1 MIGSFSRRAWMR
13 AALALAVVAAG
24 LLPVPAVAQQAPG
37 TTAGTTPGARAT
49 VARLNEAILSLMREG
64 AGREPARA
72 RLQRFLPVMLDTFD
86 LEAALRVA
94 AAPYFDQSAEPE
106 KRQALDAFARRS
118 AAQYVDRFDSY
129 DGQRLEIVGERPA
142 PRGML
147 LVDTDLVRAGKAP
160 VRLSYLLRPEGDRW
174 RILDVL
180 AKGTV
185 SQLATQRSEFQNT
198 LRGGGLAALTRDLNS
213 NADRILGGA

>member
-1 MIGSFSRRAWMR
+1 MR
-13 AALALAVVAAG
+13 AALALAVLAAG
-24 LLPVPAVAQQAPG
+24 LLPVPAVAQQ
-37 TTAGTTPGARAT
+37 AGTTPGARAT
-49 VARLNEAILSLMREG
+49 VARLNEAILSLMQG
-64 AGREPARA
+64 AAGREPARA

>member
-1 MIGSFSRRAWMR
+1 MR
-13 AALALAVVAAG
+13 AALALAVLAAG
-24 LLPVPAVAQQAPG
+24 LLPVPAVAQQA
-37 TTAGTTPGARAT
+37 GTTPGARAT
-49 VARLNEAILSLMREG
+49 VSRLNEAILSLMREA
-64 AGREPARA
+64 AGREPAQA

-94 AAPYFDQSAEPE
+94 AAPYFDRSAEPE

-147 LVDTDLVRAGKAP
+147 LVDTDLVRAGKTP

>member
-1 MIGSFSRRAWMR
+1 MTGSFSRRTWMR
-13 AALALAVVAAG
+13 AALALAVLAAG
-24 LLPVPAVAQQAPG
+24 LLPVPAVAQQ
-37 TTAGTTPGARAT
+37 AGTTPGARAT
-49 VARLNEAILSLMREG
+49 VARLNDAILSLMREA
-64 AGREPARA
+64 AGREPARV

-147 LVDTDLVRAGKAP
+147 LVDTDLVRAGKTP

>member
-1 MIGSFSRRAWMR
+1 PYSRQ
-13 AALALAVVAAG
+13 AG
-24 LLPVPAVAQQAPG
+24 G
-37 TTAGTTPGARAT
+37 
-49 VARLNEAILSLMREG
+49 
-64 AGREPARA
+64 
-72 RLQRFLPVMLDTFD
+72 
-86 LEAALRVA
+86 
-94 AAPYFDQSAEPE
+94 PE
-106 KRQALDAFARRS
+106 NRQALAAFGGRS
-118 AAQYVDRFDSY
+118 AVRYGDRFDSY
-129 DGQRLEIVGERPA
+129 DGQRPGVVGERPA

-147 LVDTDLVRAGKAP
+147 LVDTDLVRAGKTP

>member
-1 MIGSFSRRAWMR
+1 MR
-13 AALALAVVAAG
+13 AALALAVLAAG
-24 LLPVPAVAQQAPG
+24 LLPVPAVAQQ
-37 TTAGTTPGARAT
+37 AGTTPGARAT
-49 VARLNEAILSLMREG
+49 VARLNEAILSLMQG
-64 AGREPARA
+64 AAGREPARA

-147 LVDTDLVRAGKAP
+147 LVDTDLVRAGKTP
-160 VRLSYLLRPEGDRW
+160 VRLSYLLRLEGDRW

>member
-1 MIGSFSRRAWMR
+1 MIGSISRRTWMR
-13 AALALAVVAAG
+13 AALALAVLAAG
-24 LLPVPAVAQQAPG
+24 LLPVPAVAQQ
-37 TTAGTTPGARAT
+37 AGTTPGARAT
-49 VARLNEAILSLMREG
+49 VARLNEAILSLMQG
-64 AGREPARA
+64 AAGREPARA

>member
-1 MIGSFSRRAWMR
+1 MR
-13 AALALAVVAAG
+13 AALALAVLLAG
-24 LLPVPAVAQQAPG
+24 LLPVPAVAQQP
-37 TTAGTTPGARAT
+37 TTGATPDARAT
-49 VARLNEAILSLMREG
+49 VARLNDAILALMRG
-64 AGREPARA
+64 AAGREPARE

-94 AAPYFDQSAEPE
+94 AAPYFDRAAEPE

-129 DGQRLEIVGERPA
+129 DGQRIEITGERPA

-185 SQLATQRSEFQNT
+185 SQLATQRSEFQST

>member
-1 MIGSFSRRAWMR
+1 MR
-13 AALALAVVAAG
+13 AALALAVLAAG
-24 LLPVPAVAQQAPG
+24 LLPVPAVAQQAG
-37 TTAGTTPGARAT
+37 STPGARAT
-49 VARLNEAILSLMREG
+49 VARLNEAILSLMREA

-147 LVDTDLVRAGKAP
+147 LVDTDLVRAGKTP

>member
-1 MIGSFSRRAWMR
+1 MR
-13 AALALAVVAAG
+13 AALALAVLAAG
-24 LLPVPAVAQQAPG
+24 LLPVPAVAQQ
-37 TTAGTTPGARAT
+37 AGTTPGARAT
-49 VARLNEAILSLMREG
+49 VARLNEAILSLMQG
-64 AGREPARA
+64 AAGREPARA

-129 DGQRLEIVGERPA
+129 DGQRLDIVGERPA

-185 SQLATQRSEFQNT
+185 SQLATQRSEFQST

>member
-1 MIGSFSRRAWMR
+1 MIGSSSRRAWMR
-13 AALALAVVAAG
+13 AALALAVLAAG
-24 LLPVPAVAQQAPG
+24 LLPVPAVAQQ
-37 TTAGTTPGARAT
+37 AGTTPGARAT

-106 KRQALDAFARRS
+106 KRQALEAFARRS

-129 DGQRLEIVGERPA
+129 DGQRIEIVGERPA

-180 AKGTV
+180 ARGTV

>member
-1 MIGSFSRRAWMR
+1 MR
-13 AALALAVVAAG
+13 AALALAVLLAG
-24 LLPVPAVAQQAPG
+24 LLPVPAVAQQP
-37 TTAGTTPGARAT
+37 TTGATPGARAT
-49 VARLNEAILSLMREG
+49 VARLNDAILALMRG
-64 AGREPARA
+64 AAGREPARE

-94 AAPYFDQSAEPE
+94 AAPYFDRAAEPE
-106 KRQALDAFARRS
+106 KQQALDAFARRS

-129 DGQRLEIVGERPA
+129 DGQRIEITGERPA

-185 SQLATQRSEFQNT
+185 SQLATQRSEFQST

>member
-1 MIGSFSRRAWMR
+1 MTGSSSRRSWMR
-13 AALALAVVAAG
+13 AALALAVLMAG
-24 LLPVPAVAQQAPG
+24 LLPVPAVAQE
-37 TTAGTTPGARAT
+37 AGNTPGARAT
-49 VARLNEAILSLMREG
+49 VARLNDAILSLMRSA
-64 AGREPARA
+64 AGHEPAQA

-94 AAPYFDQSAEPE
+94 AAPHFDRASEPE

-129 DGQRLEIVGERPA
+129 NGQRIEIVGERPA

-147 LVDTDLVRAGKAP
+147 LVDTDLQRAGKAP
-160 VRLSYLLRPEGDRW
+160 VRLSYLLRQEGDRW

-198 LRGGGLAALTRDLNS
+198 LRGGGLTALTRDLNS

>member
-1 MIGSFSRRAWMR
+1 MR
-13 AALALAVVAAG
+13 AALALAVLAAG
-24 LLPVPAVAQQAPG
+24 LLPVPAVAQQ
-37 TTAGTTPGARAT
+37 AGTTPGARAT
-49 VARLNEAILSLMREG
+49 VARLNDAILSLMREA
-64 AGREPARA
+64 AGREPARV

-147 LVDTDLVRAGKAP
+147 LVDTDLVRAGKTP

>member
-1 MIGSFSRRAWMR
+1 MR
-13 AALALAVVAAG
+13 AALALAVLAAG
-24 LLPVPAVAQQAPG
+24 LLPVPAVAQQ
-37 TTAGTTPGARAT
+37 AGTTPGARAT
-49 VARLNEAILSLMREG
+49 VARLNDAILSLMREA
-64 AGREPARA
+64 AGREPARM

-147 LVDTDLVRAGKAP
+147 LVDTDLVRAGKTP

>member
-1 MIGSFSRRAWMR
+1 MR
-13 AALALAVVAAG
+13 AALALAVLAGG
-24 LLPVPAVAQQAPG
+24 LLPVPAVAQQ
-37 TTAGTTPGARAT
+37 AGTTPGARAT
-49 VARLNEAILSLMREG
+49 VARLNEAILSLMQG
-64 AGREPARA
+64 AAGREPARA